1 MVAVTVYSRQG
12 CHLCE
17 IAEKTINSIR
27 EELRKDLEFSVN
39 VLYIDGNDELEKLYG
54 TEVPVIHINGEH
66 HDFYKV
72 DPERFKISLEKYRQ
86 HQ

>member
-1 MVAVTVYSRQG
+1 MVTVYSRHG

-17 IAEKTINSIR
+17 DAVKTLESMR
-27 EELRKDLEFSVN
+27 KELAFEIEII
-39 VLYIDGNDELEKLYG
+39 YIDGNPELEKLYG
-54 TEVPVIHINGEH
+54 NEVPVIHINGEH

-72 DPERFKISLEKYRQ
+72 NPERFRISLEKHRR